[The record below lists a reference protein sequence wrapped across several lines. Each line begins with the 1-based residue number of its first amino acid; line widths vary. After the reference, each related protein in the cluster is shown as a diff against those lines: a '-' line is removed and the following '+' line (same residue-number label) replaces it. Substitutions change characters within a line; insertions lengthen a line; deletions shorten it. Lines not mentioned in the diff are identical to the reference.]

1 MSSTAAEAQPPAQP
15 SEAVPAAA
23 ALAPAAAAAPA
34 ASAEDEPPP
43 PEPFGERP
51 GPPESAGAQCSV
63 WGVLLVLMSPAYFKD
78 GSAFMIPP
86 KRMACSCTWH
96 GWHRCQ
102 NHLHKLQLLSLRNCP
117 VPQST
122 LREGTEAGDARE
134 GRLCEGA
141 ENAAAG
147 LEVSA

>member
-1 MSSTAAEAQPPAQP
+1 M
-15 SEAVPAAA
+15 
-23 ALAPAAAAAPA
+23 
-34 ASAEDEPPP
+34 
-43 PEPFGERP
+43 
-51 GPPESAGAQCSV
+51 
-63 WGVLLVLMSPAYFKD
+63 WGVLLVLMSPACYKD
-78 GSAFMIPP
+78 CSAFILLP

-102 NHLHKLQLLSLRNCP
+102 NCLHKLQLLSVRNCP

-141 ENAAAG
+141 
-147 LEVSA
+147 